1 LIKSKDSLK
10 TDLNASNETIAS
22 LISELKTASST
33 ISSLNEETKH
43 LASENLSLSLN
54 LKGANLSLSS
64 LNTLL
69 NATNSNYQVM
79 AASLNSRL
87 GDGEDA
93 KVFVTPDDADIV
105 KLVGSIASPFQEGDW
120 TKASRD
126 YVKLFDWVIDNIS
139 YSSDSPYPVLPPD
152 LNAKLPVFWSGECW
166 RYPRETIL
174 QKTGDCED
182 QAVLLTSMLRCYFG
196 CKYDVYAIE
205 INNGLMGHVAVCMPI
220 SGGYLAIFDPT
231 GGFYT
236 NTSGAFTAKP
246 AQVALNEWL
255 DHWSAE
261 LPGSFVGFIFNEKV
275 YQEFHSN
282 IGFLSW
288 VELD

>member
-1 LIKSKDSLK
+1 
-10 TDLNASNETIAS
+10 
-22 LISELKTASST
+22 
-33 ISSLNEETKH
+33 
-43 LASENLSLSLN
+43 
-54 LKGANLSLSS
+54 
-64 LNTLL
+64 
-69 NATNSNYQVM
+69 
-79 AASLNSRL
+79 
-87 GDGEDA
+87 
-93 KVFVTPDDADIV
+93 
-105 KLVGSIASPFQEGDW
+105 
-120 TKASRD
+120 
-126 YVKLFDWVIDNIS
+126 
-139 YSSDSPYPVLPPD
+139 
-152 LNAKLPVFWSGECW
+152 
-166 RYPRETIL
+166 
-174 QKTGDCED
+174 
-182 QAVLLTSMLRCYFG
+182 
-196 CKYDVYAIE
+196 
-205 INNGLMGHVAVCMPI
+205 MPI